1 VADCALW
8 DVTCHARHSVT
19 NAVTGVVQGAFEKMC
34 HEFADAGAAVLKAV
48 ANAFLASSTIDL
60 NKAGIDGIMVITT
73 SIGMGLA
80 LLLLLGQIIR
90 TGLTMRGEHLAHGLV
105 GVFKAAL
112 ATATVLSVATV
123 LLAAADALSRSILD
137 STFGGAQAFS
147 DRFGRAVAFESFTAT
162 GGPVAL
168 LLIFGL
174 VAVIVGAVL
183 FAEML
188 FRHAAIVVIVAAAP
202 IGASGLVAGST
213 TGWWRKLV
221 TAGVQLIFLKP
232 LIVLVFAVG
241 FAVAGNSGDVLGLLA
256 GLTTLLIA
264 AFAWPVLARFCTW
277 TSAHV
282 AEAGGATAFVG
293 GFLGAEAA
301 RVPGR
306 LMSAQSRGSSF
317 DSDRATMARNS
328 AFIDSA
334 ASGAGGQLVGASV
347 GGAAGGAAAG
357 PVGLGVAAAG
367 QAVTGLRDHIHQGM
381 SGMADHGGLDRP
393 PPRRGPDT
401 PPTTGT
407 DPTNGDPQ

>member
-1 VADCALW
+1 VADCAFY
-8 DVTCHARHSVT
+8 DVACKARSSIT
-19 NAVTGVVQGAFEKMC
+19 GAVTGVVESAFEKMC
-34 HEFADAGAAVLKAV
+34 HAFADAGAAVLKSV
-48 ANAFLASSTIDL
+48 ADTFLATSTIDL
-60 NKAGIDGIMVITT
+60 GKAGIDRILMITT
-73 SIGMGLA
+73 SIGMSIA
-80 LLLLLGQIIR
+80 VLLLLGQVIR

-105 GVFKAAL
+105 GVLKAAL
-112 ATATVLSVATV
+112 ATGTVFTVATA
-123 LLAAADALSRSILD
+123 LLAAADALSQSILAA
-137 STFGGAQAFS
+137 TFGSTKAFA
-147 DRFGRAVAFESFTAT
+147 DRFGHAVTFDAMVAP
-162 GGPVAL
+162 GAPVAL
-168 LLIFGL
+168 LLVFGL
-174 VAVIVGAVL
+174 IAVLVGIVL